1 MSLKK
6 RVEDQF
12 KNALKSREEL
22 KVSTLRML
30 KAAIK
35 NKEIEQKKEVDDS
48 EVVRLLST
56 LVKQRRE
63 SIEQYKQGGRTDL
76 AQKEEKEILIL
87 EEYLPKPLG
96 EEELLRII
104 ETAIQEVGASGPKEM
119 GQVMK
124 ALMSKVS
131 GRADGKIVSQLVQKK
146 LAGS

>member
-35 NKEIEQKKEVDDS
+35 NREIEQKKEVDDS

-104 ETAIQEVGASGPKEM
+104 EAAIQEVGASGPKEM

-124 ALMSKVS
+124 ALMPKLS
-131 GRADGKIVSQLVQKK
+131 GRADGKVVSQLVQKK